1 MLGLGPLEP
10 LLQDETVTDIMVNG
24 ADKVYVERRGK
35 LEQTEIAFRDNAHVM
50 NIALRIVSRIGR
62 RVDETTPLVD
72 ARLADGS
79 RVNVIIPPLA
89 IDGPNISIRKI
100 AQQKT
105 TPAGMEKPANQFTAK
120 VQGLARPPAP

>member
-89 IDGPNISIRKI
+89 IDGPSISIQIGR
-100 AQQKT
+100 AH
-105 TPAGMEKPANQFTAK
+105 
-120 VQGLARPPAP
+120 V